1 MPNDNE
7 MQNKSLRVLRLTAPN
22 ANDMVTVENEVISN
36 LGVDAIAEPVNE
48 SDTELYLNIP
58 TDDSLDEVVEKLNTI
73 DHDFTSWKCE
83 ICTADDTGVQVE
95 RVVTDVHGAV
105 SAMPIVNTIS
115 DDDAAELAALKA
127 ESEHDHV
134 AELQAEAEKHRAEK
148 EAEEEVKRKAEEAE
162 RARLE
167 AEQAE
172 KAAEEAEQQARRQ
185 ALETTGN
192 GMLDYVANIDMQRDN
207 LIDCVL
213 PEFAAT
219 AAAKAVSEAVNT
231 PLMSLD
237 KKRLLAI
244 VPSVS
249 LSIED
254 SENIDEV
261 DNRDFSDEDNNT
273 SMLNYLD
280 KTSELTRQFA
290 NDRATVRQMTD
301 DEFKSVE
308 QGVSALV
315 GGELKNKFGIID
327 STREQMF
334 ADVRDMTAA
343 VADYRADY
351 ADGMKDAMEAAALE
365 AAREYAN
372 NNRTDVLE
380 ACSEE
385 MLESTNTISETLIKN
400 SARAYEVLL
409 YADRIVDMH
418 DEIDAD
424 TRNKYHAYLAASMY
438 RVASDRAMAELV
450 NDITYEKL
458 YQLTMQEQESLP
470 AEPEYTYHEDE
481 PEPTAEPEHEP
492 EREDI
497 NPQVEQE
504 SQPESEPEHEDTNPQ
519 AELEG
524 LEDNLES
531 DETTT
536 LPVQNDETDEFSV
549 PSASLGDLNDLD
561 TISSSNSDDDGF
573 DTLDDDVETED
584 ESDDMDSD
592 EDDSELT
599 DKERKKKEKE
609 RKKAQ
614 KKAERDA
621 KKANRKPIPFWAK
634 VVGGIAGG
642 VAVIGLVA
650 VIVMSMLPN
659 GTTSKE
665 VTTDPHGT
673 YQVGDTYT
681 VNVKGKDGKVN
692 ETDVVV
698 EKFIDS
704 TDDNKDVIVAKDKSG
719 NEYHITYGKM
729 EKAQKKDAS
738 ANANANGTSNTT
750 SDTSTSNP
758 SEDKNA

>member
-22 ANDMVTVENEVISN
+22 ANDMITVENEVISN
-36 LGVDAIAEPVNE
+36 LGVDVIAEPVNE
-48 SDTELYLNIP
+48 SNTELYLNIP

-83 ICTADDTGVQVE
+83 ICTADDAGVQVE
-95 RVVTDVHGAV
+95 RVVTDVHGAA
-105 SAMPIVNTIS
+105 SAMPTVKTIS

-134 AELQAEAEKHRAEK
+134 AELQAEAEKRRAEK

-192 GMLDYVANIDMQRDN
+192 GMLDYVANLDMEHN
-207 LIDCVL
+207 KLIDCVL

-219 AAAKAVSEAVNT
+219 AAARAVSEAVDT

-254 SENIDEV
+254 GESVDEV

-301 DEFKSVE
+301 DEFASVE
-308 QGVSALV
+308 KGVSALV

-351 ADGMKDAMEAAALE
+351 ADGMKDAMETAALE
-365 AAREYAN
+365 AARQYAN
-372 NNRTDVLE
+372 NNRTDTLE

-385 MLESTNTISETLIKN
+385 MLEATNTVSEMLIKN

-458 YQLTMQEQESLP
+458 YQITMQEQEMEP
-470 AEPEYTYHEDE
+470 EPEYTYPDNEPAPIVESE
-481 PEPTAEPEHEP
+481 PEPEPEPEP
-492 EREDI
+492 EVT
-497 NPQVEQE
+497 P
-504 SQPESEPEHEDTNPQ
+504 EPEHEDTNPQ
-519 AELEG
+519 VELEG
-524 LEDNLES
+524 LEDNLDS

-549 PSASLGDLNDLD
+549 PSASLGDLDDLN
-561 TISSSNSDDDGF
+561 TISSSDSNEDGF
-573 DTLDDDVETED
+573 NTLDDSVETEY
-584 ESDDMDSD
+584 EPDDMDSD

-614 KKAERDA
+614 KKAEREA

-704 TDDNKDVIVAKDKSG
+704 TDNNKDVIVAKDKSG

-729 EKAQKKDAS
+729 EKAQKKDTS
-738 ANANANGTSNTT
+738 ANANGNNTT
-750 SDTSTSNP
+750 SNTSTSNP

>member
-7 MQNKSLRVLRLTAPN
+7 MQDKSLRVLRLTAPN

-73 DHDFTSWKCE
+73 DHDFTKWKCE
-83 ICTADDTGVQVE
+83 VCTADDAGVRVE
-95 RVVTDVHGAV
+95 RVVTDVHGAA
-105 SAMPIVNTIS
+105 SAMPTVNTIS

-134 AELQAEAEKHRAEK
+134 AELQAEAEKRRAEK

-162 RARLE
+162 CARLE

-219 AAAKAVSEAVNT
+219 AAAKAVSEAVDT

-254 SENIDEV
+254 GESVDEV

-365 AAREYAN
+365 AARQYAN
-372 NNRTDVLE
+372 SNRTDVLE

-458 YQLTMQEQESLP
+458 YQLTMQEQEMEP
-470 AEPEYTYHEDE
+470 EPEYTYPDNE
-481 PEPTAEPEHEP
+481 PAPTGEPEHEVEP
-492 EREDI
+492 EPE
-497 NPQVEQE
+497 
-504 SQPESEPEHEDTNPQ
+504 PESEVTPEPEPEHEDTNPQ

-524 LEDNLES
+524 LEDNLDS
-531 DETTT
+531 DETTA

-549 PSASLGDLNDLD
+549 PSASLGDLDDLD
-561 TISSSNSDDDGF
+561 TISSSDSDEDGF
-573 DTLDDDVETED
+573 DTLDDSVKTED

-614 KKAERDA
+614 KKAEREA

-665 VTTDPHGT
+665 VTTDPHGI
-673 YQVGDTYT
+673 YQMGDTYT

-729 EKAQKKDAS
+729 EKAQKKDTS
-738 ANANANGTSNTT
+738 ANANANTNGNTT

>member
-7 MQNKSLRVLRLTAPN
+7 MQDKSLHVLRLTAPN

-48 SDTELYLNIP
+48 SDTELYLNVP

-105 SAMPIVNTIS
+105 SAMPTVNTIS

-134 AELQAEAEKHRAEK
+134 AELQAEAEKRRAEK

-192 GMLDYVANIDMQRDN
+192 GMLDYVANLDMQRDN

-219 AAAKAVSEAVNT
+219 AAAKAVSEAVDT

-254 SENIDEV
+254 GESVDEV

-301 DEFKSVE
+301 DEFTSVE
-308 QGVSALV
+308 KGVSDLV

-365 AAREYAN
+365 AARQYAN
-372 NNRTDVLE
+372 NNRTDTLE

-385 MLESTNTISETLIKN
+385 MLETTNSISETLIKN

-458 YQLTMQEQESLP
+458 YQITTQEQDN
-470 AEPEYTYHEDE
+470 EPEYTYPEEDM
-481 PEPTAEPEHEP
+481 A
-492 EREDI
+492 
-497 NPQVEQE
+497 QVTE
-504 SQPESEPEHEDTNPQ
+504 PESEPTVEPEPEPEPEVTPEPEPESEPEDTNPQ

-524 LEDNLES
+524 LDDDLDS

-536 LPVQNDETDEFSV
+536 LPVQSDETDEFSV
-549 PSASLGDLNDLD
+549 PSASLGDLDDLD
-561 TISSSNSDDDGF
+561 TISSGDSDEDGF
-573 DTLDDDVETED
+573 DTLDDGVAADD
-584 ESDDMDSD
+584 DSDDM
-592 EDDSELT
+592 DSELT

-642 VAVIGLVA
+642 LAVIGLIT

-729 EKAQKKDAS
+729 EKAQKKDNS
-738 ANANANGTSNTT
+738 ANANGNNMT

>member
-22 ANDMVTVENEVISN
+22 ANDMVTVENDVISN

-58 TDDSLDEVVEKLNTI
+58 TDDSLDEVFEKLNTI

-105 SAMPIVNTIS
+105 SAMPTVNTIS

-134 AELQAEAEKHRAEK
+134 AELQAEAERRRAEK

-192 GMLDYVANIDMQRDN
+192 GMLDYVANIDMDHGK

-219 AAAKAVSEAVNT
+219 AAAKAVSEAVDT

-254 SENIDEV
+254 GESVDEV

-301 DEFKSVE
+301 DEFASVE
-308 QGVSALV
+308 KGVSALV

-365 AAREYAN
+365 AARQYAN
-372 NNRTDVLE
+372 DNRTDTLE

-385 MLESTNTISETLIKN
+385 MLETTNSISETLIKN

-424 TRNKYHAYLAASMY
+424 IRNKYHAYLAASMY

-458 YQLTMQEQESLP
+458 YQITTQEQDN
-470 AEPEYTYHEDE
+470 EPEYTYPEENMAQVTESESEPTVE
-481 PEPTAEPEHEP
+481 PEPEPEVTP
-492 EREDI
+492 ELEL
-497 NPQVEQE
+497 
-504 SQPESEPEHEDTNPQ
+504 EPEHEDANPQ

-524 LEDNLES
+524 LDDGLDAN
-531 DETTT
+531 ETTT

-549 PSASLGDLNDLD
+549 PSASLGDLDDLD
-561 TISSSNSDDDGF
+561 TISSSDSDDDGF
-573 DTLDDDVETED
+573 DMLDDGVVADD
-584 ESDDMDSD
+584 DSDDMDSD
-592 EDDSELT
+592 IDDSELT

-642 VAVIGLVA
+642 LAVIGLIT

-738 ANANANGTSNTT
+738 ANANGSNTT

>member
-7 MQNKSLRVLRLTAPN
+7 MQDKSLRVLRLTAPN

-73 DHDFTSWKCE
+73 DHDFTKWKCE
-83 ICTADDTGVQVE
+83 VCTADDAGVQAE
-95 RVVTDVHGAV
+95 RVVTDVHGAA
-105 SAMPIVNTIS
+105 SAMPTVNTIS
-115 DDDAAELAALKA
+115 DNDAAELAALKA

-134 AELQAEAEKHRAEK
+134 AELQAEAEKRRAKK

-192 GMLDYVANIDMQRDN
+192 GMLDYVATLDMQHDK

-219 AAAKAVSEAVNT
+219 AAAKAVTEAVDT

-254 SENIDEV
+254 GESVDEV

-301 DEFKSVE
+301 DEFASVE
-308 QGVSALV
+308 KGVSDLV

-351 ADGMKDAMEAAALE
+351 ADGMKDAMEKAALE
-365 AAREYAN
+365 AAKQYAN
-372 NNRTDVLE
+372 NNRTDTLE

-385 MLESTNTISETLIKN
+385 MLEATNTVSEMLIKN

-458 YQLTMQEQESLP
+458 YQITMQEQEM
-470 AEPEYTYHEDE
+470 EPEYTYPEEDMAQVTE
-481 PEPTAEPEHEP
+481 PEPESEPTVEPETAPEP
-492 EREDI
+492 E
-497 NPQVEQE
+497 VV
-504 SQPESEPEHEDTNPQ
+504 PELEPEHEDTNPQ

-524 LEDNLES
+524 LDDDLDA

-536 LPVQNDETDEFSV
+536 IPVQSDETDEFSV
-549 PSASLGDLNDLD
+549 PSASLGDLDDLD
-561 TISSSNSDDDGF
+561 TISSSDSDEDGF
-573 DTLDDDVETED
+573 DTLDDDTPTED
-584 ESDDMDSD
+584 NSDDMDSD
-592 EDDSELT
+592 VDDSELT

-659 GTTSKE
+659 GITSKE

-738 ANANANGTSNTT
+738 TNANGNNTT

>member
-7 MQNKSLRVLRLTAPN
+7 MQDKSLRVLRLTAPN
-22 ANDMVTVENEVISN
+22 TNDMTVVENEVIST
-36 LGVDAIAEPVNE
+36 LGSDAIADPIDEN
-48 SDTELYLNIP
+48 DTELYLNVP
-58 TDDSLDEVVEKLNTI
+58 TDDALDEIIEKLNTI
-73 DHDFTSWKCE
+73 DHDLTKWKCE
-83 ICTADDTGVQVE
+83 LCMADDAGVRVE
-95 RVVTDVHGAV
+95 RVITDVHGVV
-105 SAMPIVNTIS
+105 STTPTVNTIS

-134 AELQAEAEKHRAEK
+134 AELQAEAEKRRAEK

-185 ALETTGN
+185 VLETTGN
-192 GMLDYVANIDMQRDN
+192 GMLDYVANLDMEHDK

-219 AAAKAVSEAVNT
+219 AAAKAVSEAVDT

-301 DEFKSVE
+301 DEFTSVE
-308 QGVSALV
+308 KGVSDLV

-351 ADGMKDAMEAAALE
+351 ADGMKDAMEKAALE
-365 AAREYAN
+365 AAKQYAN
-372 NNRTDVLE
+372 NNRMDTLE

-385 MLESTNTISETLIKN
+385 MLEATNTVSETLIKN

-458 YQLTMQEQESLP
+458 YQITMQEQEM
-470 AEPEYTYHEDE
+470 EPEYTYPDNEPAPIVESE
-481 PEPTAEPEHEP
+481 PEPEP
-492 EREDI
+492 
-497 NPQVEQE
+497 
-504 SQPESEPEHEDTNPQ
+504 EPEHEDANPQ

-524 LEDNLES
+524 LEDNLDS

-536 LPVQNDETDEFSV
+536 LPVQSDETDEFSV
-549 PSASLGDLNDLD
+549 PSASLGDLDDLD
-561 TISSSNSDDDGF
+561 TISSSDSDEDGF
-573 DTLDDDVETED
+573 DTLDDDTSTED
-584 ESDDMDSD
+584 DSDDMDSD
-592 EDDSELT
+592 VDDSELT

-614 KKAERDA
+614 KRAERDA

-650 VIVMSMLPN
+650 VIIMSMLPN

-665 VTTDPHGT
+665 VTTDPHGI
-673 YQVGDTYT
+673 YQTGDTYT

-729 EKAQKKDAS
+729 EKAQKKDTS
-738 ANANANGTSNTT
+738 ANANGNNTT

>member
-22 ANDMVTVENEVISN
+22 ANDMITVENEVISN

-83 ICTADDTGVQVE
+83 ICTADDAGVQVE
-95 RVVTDVHGAV
+95 RVVTDVHGAA
-105 SAMPIVNTIS
+105 SAMPTVKTIS

-134 AELQAEAEKHRAEK
+134 AELQAEAEKRRAEK

-192 GMLDYVANIDMQRDN
+192 GMLDYVANLDMEHN
-207 LIDCVL
+207 KLIDCVL

-219 AAAKAVSEAVNT
+219 AAARAVSEAVDT

-254 SENIDEV
+254 GESVDEV

-365 AAREYAN
+365 AARQYAN
-372 NNRTDVLE
+372 NNRMDTLE

-385 MLESTNTISETLIKN
+385 MLEATNTVSETLIKN

-458 YQLTMQEQESLP
+458 YQITMQEQEMEP
-470 AEPEYTYHEDE
+470 EPEPEYTYPDNESAPIVESE
-481 PEPTAEPEHEP
+481 PEP
-492 EREDI
+492 
-497 NPQVEQE
+497 E
-504 SQPESEPEHEDTNPQ
+504 SESEPEHEDANPQ

-524 LEDNLES
+524 LEDNLGS

-536 LPVQNDETDEFSV
+536 LPVQSDETDEFSV
-549 PSASLGDLNDLD
+549 PSASLGDLDDLD
-561 TISSSNSDDDGF
+561 TISSSDSDEDGF
-573 DTLDDDVETED
+573 DTLDDSVETED
-584 ESDDMDSD
+584 DSDDMDSD

-609 RKKAQ
+609 RKKAQKKAQ

-729 EKAQKKDAS
+729 EKAQKKDTS
-738 ANANANGTSNTT
+738 ANANTNGNTT

>member
-7 MQNKSLRVLRLTAPN
+7 MQDKSLRVLRLTAPN
-22 ANDMVTVENEVISN
+22 ANDMVTVENEVISS
-36 LGVDAIAEPVNE
+36 LGVDVIAEPVNE

-83 ICTADDTGVQVE
+83 ICTADDAGVQVE

-105 SAMPIVNTIS
+105 SAMPTVNTIS

-134 AELQAEAEKHRAEK
+134 AELQAEAEKRRAEK

-192 GMLDYVANIDMQRDN
+192 GMLDYVANLDMEHDK

-219 AAAKAVSEAVNT
+219 AAAKAVSEAVDT

-254 SENIDEV
+254 GESVDEV

-365 AAREYAN
+365 AARQYAN
-372 NNRTDVLE
+372 ENRMDTLE

-385 MLESTNTISETLIKN
+385 MLEATNTVSEMLIKN

-458 YQLTMQEQESLP
+458 YQITMQEQEMEP
-470 AEPEYTYHEDE
+470 EPEYTYPDNEPAPTVE
-481 PEPTAEPEHEP
+481 PEPKSTHKLEPGPEVTPEPEP
-492 EREDI
+492 A
-497 NPQVEQE
+497 
-504 SQPESEPEHEDTNPQ
+504 HEDTNPQ

-524 LEDNLES
+524 LDDNFDS

-561 TISSSNSDDDGF
+561 TISSSDSDDDGF
-573 DTLDDDVETED
+573 DTLDDDTSTD
-584 ESDDMDSD
+584 DDSDDMDSD
-592 EDDSELT
+592 VDDSELT

-738 ANANANGTSNTT
+738 ANANGNNTT

>member
-7 MQNKSLRVLRLTAPN
+7 MQDKSLRVLRLTAPN

-58 TDDSLDEVVEKLNTI
+58 TDDSLDEVIEKLNTI

-105 SAMPIVNTIS
+105 SAMPTVNTIS
-115 DDDAAELAALKA
+115 DDDAAELATLKA

-134 AELQAEAEKHRAEK
+134 AELQAEAEKRRAEK

-162 RARLE
+162 RARIE

-192 GMLDYVANIDMQRDN
+192 GMLDYVANLDMQRDN

-219 AAAKAVSEAVNT
+219 AAAKAVSEAVDT

-254 SENIDEV
+254 GESVDEV

-301 DEFKSVE
+301 DEFASVE
-308 QGVSALV
+308 KGVSDLV

-365 AAREYAN
+365 AARQYAN
-372 NNRTDVLE
+372 NNRTDTLE

-385 MLESTNTISETLIKN
+385 MLETTNSISETLIKN

-458 YQLTMQEQESLP
+458 YQITTQEQEM
-470 AEPEYTYHEDE
+470 EPEYTYPEEDVAQVTESE
-481 PEPTAEPEHEP
+481 PEPEPETEP
-492 EREDI
+492 EVTSEL
-497 NPQVEQE
+497 
-504 SQPESEPEHEDTNPQ
+504 EPEHEDTNPQ

-524 LEDNLES
+524 LDDGLDAS
-531 DETTT
+531 ETTT

-549 PSASLGDLNDLD
+549 PSASLGDLDDLD
-561 TISSSNSDDDGF
+561 TISSSDSDDDGF
-573 DTLDDDVETED
+573 DTLDDGVVADD
-584 ESDDMDSD
+584 DSDDMDSD
-592 EDDSELT
+592 VDDSELT

-642 VAVIGLVA
+642 LAVIGLIT

-738 ANANANGTSNTT
+738 ANANGNNTT

>member
-7 MQNKSLRVLRLTAPN
+7 MQDKSLRVLRLTAPN
-22 ANDMVTVENEVISN
+22 ANDMVTVENEVISS

-83 ICTADDTGVQVE
+83 ICTADDAGVQVE

-105 SAMPIVNTIS
+105 SATPTVNTIS

-134 AELQAEAEKHRAEK
+134 AELQAEAEKRRAEK

-192 GMLDYVANIDMQRDN
+192 GMLDYVANLDMQRDN

-219 AAAKAVSEAVNT
+219 AAAKAVSEAVDT

-254 SENIDEV
+254 GESVDEV

-365 AAREYAN
+365 AARQYAN
-372 NNRTDVLE
+372 NNRTDTLE

-385 MLESTNTISETLIKN
+385 MLETTNSISETLIKN

-458 YQLTMQEQESLP
+458 YQITTQEQEMES
-470 AEPEYTYHEDE
+470 EYTYPEEDTAQVAE
-481 PEPTAEPEHEP
+481 PEPT
-492 EREDI
+492 
-497 NPQVEQE
+497 VG
-504 SQPESEPEHEDTNPQ
+504 PESEPEPEPEVTPELEPELEPEPEGTNPQ

-524 LEDNLES
+524 LDDDLDAN
-531 DETTT
+531 ETTT

-549 PSASLGDLNDLD
+549 PSASLGDLDDLD
-561 TISSSNSDDDGF
+561 TISSSDSDEDGF
-573 DTLDDDVETED
+573 DTLDDGAVTDD
-584 ESDDMDSD
+584 DSDDMDSD
-592 EDDSELT
+592 VDDFELT

-642 VAVIGLVA
+642 LAVIGLIT

-729 EKAQKKDAS
+729 EKAQKKDTS
-738 ANANANGTSNTT
+738 ANANGNNTT

>member
-1 MPNDNE
+1 MPNENE
-7 MQNKSLRVLRLTAPN
+7 MQDKSLRVLRLTAPN
-22 ANDMVTVENEVISN
+22 TNDMVTVENEVIST
-36 LGVDAIAEPVNE
+36 LGSDAIADPIDEN
-48 SDTELYLNIP
+48 DTELYLNVP
-58 TDDSLDEVVEKLNTI
+58 TDDALDEIVEKLNTI
-73 DHDFTSWKCE
+73 NHDLTKWKCE
-83 ICTADDTGVQVE
+83 LCMADDTGVRVE
-95 RVVTDVHGAV
+95 RVITDVHGAV
-105 SAMPIVNTIS
+105 STMPAVNEIS

-134 AELQAEAEKHRAEK
+134 AELQAEAEKRRAEK

-219 AAAKAVSEAVNT
+219 AAAKAVSEAVDT

-254 SENIDEV
+254 GESVDDV

-301 DEFKSVE
+301 DEFASVE
-308 QGVSALV
+308 KGVSDLV

-458 YQLTMQEQESLP
+458 YQITMQEQEMEP
-470 AEPEYTYHEDE
+470 EPEPEYTYPDNEPAPIVESE
-481 PEPTAEPEHEP
+481 PEPEPE
-492 EREDI
+492 
-497 NPQVEQE
+497 
-504 SQPESEPEHEDTNPQ
+504 PESEPEHEDANPQ

-524 LEDNLES
+524 LEDNLDS

-536 LPVQNDETDEFSV
+536 LPVQSDETDEFSV
-549 PSASLGDLNDLD
+549 PSASLGDLDDLD
-561 TISSSNSDDDGF
+561 TISSSDSDEDGF
-573 DTLDDDVETED
+573 DTLDDDTSTED
-584 ESDDMDSD
+584 DSDDMDSD
-592 EDDSELT
+592 VDDSELT

-665 VTTDPHGT
+665 VTIDPHGT

-729 EKAQKKDAS
+729 EKAQKKDTS
-738 ANANANGTSNTT
+738 ANANGNNTT

>member
-22 ANDMVTVENEVISN
+22 TNDMTVVENEVIST
-36 LGVDAIAEPVNE
+36 LGSDAIADPIDEN
-48 SDTELYLNIP
+48 DTELYLNVP
-58 TDDSLDEVVEKLNTI
+58 TDDALDEIIEKLNTI
-73 DHDFTSWKCE
+73 NHDLTKWKCE
-83 ICTADDTGVQVE
+83 LCMADDAGVRVE
-95 RVVTDVHGAV
+95 RVITDVHGAV
-105 SAMPIVNTIS
+105 SAMPTVNTIS

-134 AELQAEAEKHRAEK
+134 AELQAEAEKRRAEK

-219 AAAKAVSEAVNT
+219 AAAKAVSEAVDT

-301 DEFKSVE
+301 DEFASVE
-308 QGVSALV
+308 NGVSDLV

-334 ADVRDMTAA
+334 ANVRDMTAA

-458 YQLTMQEQESLP
+458 YQITMQEQENEELYQNETP
-470 AEPEYTYHEDE
+470 TPE
-481 PEPTAEPEHEP
+481 PEPVYEET
-492 EREDI
+492 

-504 SQPESEPEHEDTNPQ
+504 PQAETETELEPKPEHEDTNPQ

-524 LEDNLES
+524 LDDNLDS
-531 DETTT
+531 DETTA

-549 PSASLGDLNDLD
+549 PNASLGDLNDLD
-561 TISSSNSDDDGF
+561 TISSSDSDDDGF
-573 DTLDDDVETED
+573 DTLDDDTETED

-614 KKAERDA
+614 KKAEREA

-729 EKAQKKDAS
+729 EKAQKKDTS
-738 ANANANGTSNTT
+738 ANANGNNTT
-750 SDTSTSNP
+750 SDTSTPNP

>member
-1 MPNDNE
+1 MPNENE
-7 MQNKSLRVLRLTAPN
+7 MQDKSLRVLRLTAPN
-22 ANDMVTVENEVISN
+22 TNDMNVVENEVIST
-36 LGVDAIAEPVNE
+36 LGSDAIADPIDEN
-48 SDTELYLNIP
+48 DTELYLNVP
-58 TDDSLDEVVEKLNTI
+58 TDDALDEIVEKLNTI
-73 DHDFTSWKCE
+73 NHDLTKWKCE
-83 ICTADDTGVQVE
+83 LCMADDAGVRVE
-95 RVVTDVHGAV
+95 RVITDVHGAV
-105 SAMPIVNTIS
+105 STMPTVNEIS

-127 ESEHDHV
+127 ASEHDHV
-134 AELQAEAEKHRAEK
+134 AELQAEAEKRRAEK

-192 GMLDYVANIDMQRDN
+192 GMLDYVANIDMQRDT

-219 AAAKAVSEAVNT
+219 AAAKAVSEAVDT

-315 GGELKNKFGIID
+315 SGELKNKFGIID

-343 VADYRADY
+343 VSDYRADY

-458 YQLTMQEQESLP
+458 YQLTMQEQESMP
-470 AEPEYTYHEDE
+470 AEPEYTYIEDE
-481 PEPTAEPEHEP
+481 PEPTTESETVHE
-492 EREDI
+492 DT
-497 NPQVEQE
+497 NSQVEQE
-504 SQPESEPEHEDTNPQ
+504 PQLEPEPEHEDINPQ

-524 LEDNLES
+524 LDDDLDS

-549 PSASLGDLNDLD
+549 PSTSLGDLNDLD
-561 TISSSNSDDDGF
+561 TISLSDSDDDGF
-573 DTLDDDVETED
+573 DTLDDNVETED

-614 KKAERDA
+614 KKAEREA

-681 VNVKGKDGKVN
+681 VNVKGKDGQVN

-729 EKAQKKDAS
+729 EKAQKKDTS
-738 ANANANGTSNTT
+738 ANANGNNTT

>member
-83 ICTADDTGVQVE
+83 ICTADDAGVQVE

-105 SAMPIVNTIS
+105 SAMPTVNTIS

-134 AELQAEAEKHRAEK
+134 AELQIEAEKRRAEK

-192 GMLDYVANIDMQRDN
+192 GMLDYVANLDMEHDK

-219 AAAKAVSEAVNT
+219 AAAKAVSEAVDT

-254 SENIDEV
+254 GESVDEV

-301 DEFKSVE
+301 DEFASVE
-308 QGVSALV
+308 KGVSALV

-365 AAREYAN
+365 AARQYAN
-372 NNRTDVLE
+372 NNRTDTLE

-385 MLESTNTISETLIKN
+385 MLEATNTVSETLIKN

-458 YQLTMQEQESLP
+458 YQLTMQEQEMEF
-470 AEPEYTYHEDE
+470 EPEYTYPDNEPAPIVESEPESTPELE
-481 PEPTAEPEHEP
+481 PEPEPEVTPEPEPEHEGA
-492 EREDI
+492 
-497 NPQVEQE
+497 
-504 SQPESEPEHEDTNPQ
+504 NPQ

-524 LEDNLES
+524 LDENIDS

-549 PSASLGDLNDLD
+549 PSASLGDLDDLD
-561 TISSSNSDDDGF
+561 TISSSDSDDDGF
-573 DTLDDDVETED
+573 DTLDDNVETED

-592 EDDSELT
+592 VDDSELT

-729 EKAQKKDAS
+729 EKAQKKDTS
-738 ANANANGTSNTT
+738 ANANGNNTT

>member
-22 ANDMVTVENEVISN
+22 ANDMITVENEVISN

-58 TDDSLDEVVEKLNTI
+58 TDDSLDEVVKKLNTI

-95 RVVTDVHGAV
+95 RVVTDVHGAA
-105 SAMPIVNTIS
+105 SAMPTVKTIS

-134 AELQAEAEKHRAEK
+134 AELQAEAEKRRAEK

-172 KAAEEAEQQARRQ
+172 KTAEEAEQQARRQ

-192 GMLDYVANIDMQRDN
+192 GMLDYVANLDMEHN
-207 LIDCVL
+207 KLIDCVL

-219 AAAKAVSEAVNT
+219 AAARAVSEAVDT

-254 SENIDEV
+254 GESVDEV

-301 DEFKSVE
+301 DEFASVE
-308 QGVSALV
+308 KGVSALV

-365 AAREYAN
+365 AARQYAN
-372 NNRTDVLE
+372 NNRTDTLE

-385 MLESTNTISETLIKN
+385 MLEATNTVSEMLIKN

-458 YQLTMQEQESLP
+458 YQITMQEQEMEP
-470 AEPEYTYHEDE
+470 EPEPEPEYTYPDNEPAPIVESE
-481 PEPTAEPEHEP
+481 PEPEPEP
-492 EREDI
+492 E
-497 NPQVEQE
+497 
-504 SQPESEPEHEDTNPQ
+504 PESEPEHEDANPQ

-524 LEDNLES
+524 LEDNLDS

-536 LPVQNDETDEFSV
+536 LSVQSDETDEFSV
-549 PSASLGDLNDLD
+549 PSASLGDLDDLD
-561 TISSSNSDDDGF
+561 TISSSDSDEDGF
-573 DTLDDDVETED
+573 DTLDDDTSTED
-584 ESDDMDSD
+584 DSDDMDSD
-592 EDDSELT
+592 VDDSELT

-665 VTTDPHGT
+665 VTIDPHGT

-729 EKAQKKDAS
+729 EKAQKKDTS
-738 ANANANGTSNTT
+738 TNANGNNTT

>member
-7 MQNKSLRVLRLTAPN
+7 MQDKSLRVLRLTAPN
-22 ANDMVTVENEVISN
+22 TNDMTVVENEVIST
-36 LGVDAIAEPVNE
+36 LGSDAIADPIDEN
-48 SDTELYLNIP
+48 DTELYLNVP
-58 TDDSLDEVVEKLNTI
+58 TDDALNEIIEKLNTI
-73 DHDFTSWKCE
+73 NHDLTKWKCE
-83 ICTADDTGVQVE
+83 LCMADDTGVRVE
-95 RVVTDVHGAV
+95 RVITDVHGAV
-105 SAMPIVNTIS
+105 STMPTVNEIS

-127 ESEHDHV
+127 ASEHDHV
-134 AELQAEAEKHRAEK
+134 AELQAEAEKRRAEK

-192 GMLDYVANIDMQRDN
+192 GMLDYVANIDMQCDN

-219 AAAKAVSEAVNT
+219 AAAKAVSEAVDT

-254 SENIDEV
+254 GESVDEV

-351 ADGMKDAMEAAALE
+351 ADGMKNAMEAAALE
-365 AAREYAN
+365 AARQYAN
-372 NNRTDVLE
+372 SNRTDVLE

-418 DEIDAD
+418 GEIDAD
-424 TRNKYHAYLAASMY
+424 TCNKYHAYLAASMY

-458 YQLTMQEQESLP
+458 YQLTMQEQEMEP
-470 AEPEYTYHEDE
+470 EPEYTYPDNE
-481 PEPTAEPEHEP
+481 PAPTAEPEHEVEP
-492 EREDI
+492 EPE
-497 NPQVEQE
+497 PE
-504 SQPESEPEHEDTNPQ
+504 PESEVTPEPEPEHEDTNPQ

-524 LEDNLES
+524 LEDNLDS
-531 DETTT
+531 DETTA

-549 PSASLGDLNDLD
+549 PSASLGDLDDLD
-561 TISSSNSDDDGF
+561 TISSSDSDEDGF
-573 DTLDDDVETED
+573 DTLDGSVKTED

-614 KKAERDA
+614 KKAEREA

>member
-7 MQNKSLRVLRLTAPN
+7 MQDKSLRVLRLTAPN

-73 DHDFTSWKCE
+73 DHDLTKWKCE
-83 ICTADDTGVQVE
+83 LCMADDAGVHVE
-95 RVVTDVHGAV
+95 RVITDVHGAV
-105 SAMPIVNTIS
+105 GAMPTVNEIS

-134 AELQAEAEKHRAEK
+134 AELQAEAEKRRAEK

-192 GMLDYVANIDMQRDN
+192 GMLDYVANLDMEHN
-207 LIDCVL
+207 KLIDCVL

-219 AAAKAVSEAVNT
+219 AAARAVSEAVDT

-254 SENIDEV
+254 GESVDEV

-301 DEFKSVE
+301 DEFTSVE
-308 QGVSALV
+308 KGVSALV

-351 ADGMKDAMEAAALE
+351 ADGMKDAMEKAALE
-365 AAREYAN
+365 AAKQYAN
-372 NNRTDVLE
+372 NNRTDTLE

-385 MLESTNTISETLIKN
+385 MLEATNTVSEMLIKN

-458 YQLTMQEQESLP
+458 YQLTMQEQESML
-470 AEPEYTYHEDE
+470 AEPEYTYTEDE
-481 PEPTAEPEHEP
+481 PEPTAEPESEHEVEP
-492 EREDI
+492 E
-497 NPQVEQE
+497 PTQ
-504 SQPESEPEHEDTNPQ
+504 EPEPEPAHEDANPQ

-524 LEDNLES
+524 LEDNLDS

-536 LPVQNDETDEFSV
+536 LPVQSDETDEFSV
-549 PSASLGDLNDLD
+549 PSASLGDLDDLD
-561 TISSSNSDDDGF
+561 TISSSDSDDDGF
-573 DTLDDDVETED
+573 DTLDDGVETED

-614 KKAERDA
+614 KKAEREA

-665 VTTDPHGT
+665 VTIDPHGT

-729 EKAQKKDAS
+729 EKAQKKDTS
-738 ANANANGTSNTT
+738 ANANGSNTT

>member
-22 ANDMVTVENEVISN
+22 TDDMTVVENEVIST
-36 LGVDAIAEPVNE
+36 LGSDAIADPIDEN
-48 SDTELYLNIP
+48 DTELYLNVP
-58 TDDSLDEVVEKLNTI
+58 TDDALDEIIEKLNTI
-73 DHDFTSWKCE
+73 NHDLTKWKCE
-83 ICTADDTGVQVE
+83 LCMADDAGVRVE
-95 RVVTDVHGAV
+95 RVITDVHGAA
-105 SAMPIVNTIS
+105 SAMPTVNTIS

-134 AELQAEAEKHRAEK
+134 AELQAEAEKRRAEK

-219 AAAKAVSEAVNT
+219 AAAKAVSEAVDT

-254 SENIDEV
+254 GESVDEV

-301 DEFKSVE
+301 DEFASVE
-308 QGVSALV
+308 KGVSALV

-334 ADVRDMTAA
+334 ADVRDMTVA

-372 NNRTDVLE
+372 NNRTDTLE

-385 MLESTNTISETLIKN
+385 MLEATNTVSETLIKN

-458 YQLTMQEQESLP
+458 YQLTMQEQEMEP
-470 AEPEYTYHEDE
+470 EPEYTYPDNE
-481 PEPTAEPEHEP
+481 PAP
-492 EREDI
+492 I
-497 NPQVEQE
+497 V
-504 SQPESEPEHEDTNPQ
+504 ESEPESTPELEPEPEVTPEPESVNEDTNPQ

-524 LEDNLES
+524 LDGNLDS

-536 LPVQNDETDEFSV
+536 LPVQSDETDEFSV
-549 PSASLGDLNDLD
+549 PSASLGDLDDLD

-665 VTTDPHGT
+665 VTTDPHGA

-729 EKAQKKDAS
+729 EKAQKKDTS
-738 ANANANGTSNTT
+738 ANANGNNTT

>member
-105 SAMPIVNTIS
+105 SAMPTVNTIS

-134 AELQAEAEKHRAEK
+134 AELQAEAEKRRAEK
-148 EAEEEVKRKAEEAE
+148 EAEEKVKRKAEEAE

-192 GMLDYVANIDMQRDN
+192 GMLDYVANLDMEHN
-207 LIDCVL
+207 KLIDCVL

-219 AAAKAVSEAVNT
+219 AAARAVSEAVDT

-254 SENIDEV
+254 GESVDEV

-301 DEFKSVE
+301 GEFASVE
-308 QGVSALV
+308 KGVSALV

-351 ADGMKDAMEAAALE
+351 ADGMKDAMETAALE
-365 AAREYAN
+365 AARQYAN
-372 NNRTDVLE
+372 NNRTDTLE

-385 MLESTNTISETLIKN
+385 MLEATNTVSEMLIKN

-458 YQLTMQEQESLP
+458 YQITMQEQEMEP
-470 AEPEYTYHEDE
+470 EPEPEYTYPDNEPAPIVESE
-481 PEPTAEPEHEP
+481 PEPEPES
-492 EREDI
+492 
-497 NPQVEQE
+497 E
-504 SQPESEPEHEDTNPQ
+504 SEPESEPEHEDANPQ

-524 LEDNLES
+524 LEDNLDS
-531 DETTT
+531 
-536 LPVQNDETDEFSV
+536 DEFSV
-549 PSASLGDLNDLD
+549 PSASLGDLDDLD
-561 TISSSNSDDDGF
+561 TISSSDSDEDGF
-573 DTLDDDVETED
+573 DTLDDDTSTED
-584 ESDDMDSD
+584 DSDDMDSD
-592 EDDSELT
+592 VDDSELT

-665 VTTDPHGT
+665 VTIDPHGT

-729 EKAQKKDAS
+729 EKAQKKDTS
-738 ANANANGTSNTT
+738 ANANGNNTT

>member
-7 MQNKSLRVLRLTAPN
+7 MQDKPLRVLRLTAPN
-22 ANDMVTVENEVISN
+22 ANDMVTVENEVISS

-83 ICTADDTGVQVE
+83 ICTADDAGVQVE
-95 RVVTDVHGAV
+95 RVVTDVHGAA
-105 SAMPIVNTIS
+105 SAMPTVKTIS

-134 AELQAEAEKHRAEK
+134 AELQAEAEKRRAEK

-192 GMLDYVANIDMQRDN
+192 GMLDYVANLDMEHN
-207 LIDCVL
+207 KLIDCVL

-219 AAAKAVSEAVNT
+219 AAARAVSEAVDT

-254 SENIDEV
+254 GESVDEV

-301 DEFKSVE
+301 DEFASVE
-308 QGVSALV
+308 KGVSALV

-343 VADYRADY
+343 VANYRADY

-365 AAREYAN
+365 AARQYAN
-372 NNRTDVLE
+372 NNRTDTLE

-385 MLESTNTISETLIKN
+385 MLEATNTVSEMLIKN

-458 YQLTMQEQESLP
+458 YQITMQEQEMEP
-470 AEPEYTYHEDE
+470 EPEPEYTYPDNEPAPIVESE
-481 PEPTAEPEHEP
+481 PEPEPEP
-492 EREDI
+492 
-497 NPQVEQE
+497 
-504 SQPESEPEHEDTNPQ
+504 EPEHEDTNPQ

-524 LEDNLES
+524 LEDNLDS

-536 LPVQNDETDEFSV
+536 LPVQSDETDEFSV
-549 PSASLGDLNDLD
+549 PSASLGDLDDLD
-561 TISSSNSDDDGF
+561 TISSSDSDEDGF
-573 DTLDDDVETED
+573 DTLDDDTSTED
-584 ESDDMDSD
+584 DSDDMDSD
-592 EDDSELT
+592 VDDSKLT

-642 VAVIGLVA
+642 AAVIGLVA

-665 VTTDPHGT
+665 VTIDPHGT

-729 EKAQKKDAS
+729 EKAQKKDTS
-738 ANANANGTSNTT
+738 ANANANGNTT

>member
-7 MQNKSLRVLRLTAPN
+7 MQDKSLRVLRLTAPN

-83 ICTADDTGVQVE
+83 ICTADDAGVQVE

-105 SAMPIVNTIS
+105 SAMPTVNTTS

-134 AELQAEAEKHRAEK
+134 AELQAEAEKRRAEK

-192 GMLDYVANIDMQRDN
+192 GMLDYVANLDMEHDK

-219 AAAKAVSEAVNT
+219 AAAKAVSEAVDT

-334 ADVRDMTAA
+334 ADVRDMAAA

-372 NNRTDVLE
+372 NNRTDTLE

-385 MLESTNTISETLIKN
+385 MLEATNTVSETLIKN

-424 TRNKYHAYLAASMY
+424 IRNKYHAYLAASMY

-458 YQLTMQEQESLP
+458 YQITMQEQEM
-470 AEPEYTYHEDE
+470 EPKYTYHEEDMSQV
-481 PEPTAEPEHEP
+481 AEPE
-492 EREDI
+492 
-497 NPQVEQE
+497 
-504 SQPESEPEHEDTNPQ
+504 PESEPTVEPKTAPEPEVTPESELEHEGANPQ
-519 AELEG
+519 PELEG
-524 LEDNLES
+524 LEDNLDS

-549 PSASLGDLNDLD
+549 PSASLGDLDDLD
-561 TISSSNSDDDGF
+561 TISSSDSEDDGF
-573 DTLDDDVETED
+573 DTLDDDTETEG

-592 EDDSELT
+592 ENDSELT

-738 ANANANGTSNTT
+738 ANANGNNTT

>member
-7 MQNKSLRVLRLTAPN
+7 MQDKSLRVLRLTAPN

-83 ICTADDTGVQVE
+83 VCTADDTGVQVE
-95 RVVTDVHGAV
+95 RVVTDVHGAA
-105 SAMPIVNTIS
+105 SAMPTVNTIS

-134 AELQAEAEKHRAEK
+134 AELQAEAEKRRAEK

-192 GMLDYVANIDMQRDN
+192 GMLDYVANLDMQHDN

-219 AAAKAVSEAVNT
+219 AAAKAVSEAVDT

-290 NDRATVRQMTD
+290 NDRATIRQMTD
-301 DEFKSVE
+301 DEFASVE
-308 QGVSALV
+308 KGVSTLV

-351 ADGMKDAMEAAALE
+351 ADGMKDAMEKAALE
-365 AAREYAN
+365 AAKQYAN
-372 NNRTDVLE
+372 NNRMDTLE

-385 MLESTNTISETLIKN
+385 MLEATNTVSETLIKN

-458 YQLTMQEQESLP
+458 YQITMQEQEMEP
-470 AEPEYTYHEDE
+470 EPEPEYTYPDNEPAPIVESEPESESESTPELE
-481 PEPTAEPEHEP
+481 PEPEVT
-492 EREDI
+492 
-497 NPQVEQE
+497 
-504 SQPESEPEHEDTNPQ
+504 PESESEHEDTNPQ

-524 LEDNLES
+524 LDNNLDS
-531 DETTT
+531 DETTA

-549 PSASLGDLNDLD
+549 PSASLGDLDDLD
-561 TISSSNSDDDGF
+561 TISSSDSDEDGF
-573 DTLDDDVETED
+573 DTLDDDTTTED
-584 ESDDMDSD
+584 NSGDMDSD
-592 EDDSELT
+592 VDDSELT

-642 VAVIGLVA
+642 VAVIGLIT

-665 VTTDPHGT
+665 VTTDPHDT

-729 EKAQKKDAS
+729 EKAQKKDTS
-738 ANANANGTSNTT
+738 ANANTNGNTT

>member
-7 MQNKSLRVLRLTAPN
+7 MQDKSLRVLRLTAPN

-73 DHDFTSWKCE
+73 DHDFTKWKCE
-83 ICTADDTGVQVE
+83 VCTADDAGVQVE
-95 RVVTDVHGAV
+95 RVVTDVHGAA
-105 SAMPIVNTIS
+105 SAMPTVNTIS

-134 AELQAEAEKHRAEK
+134 AELQAEAEKRRAEK

-192 GMLDYVANIDMQRDN
+192 GMLDYVATLDMQHDK

-219 AAAKAVSEAVNT
+219 AAAKAVSEAVDT

-254 SENIDEV
+254 GESVDEV

-301 DEFKSVE
+301 DEFASVE
-308 QGVSALV
+308 KGVSDLV

-351 ADGMKDAMEAAALE
+351 ADGMKDAMEKAALE
-365 AAREYAN
+365 AAKQYAN
-372 NNRTDVLE
+372 NNRTDTLE

-385 MLESTNTISETLIKN
+385 MLEATNTVSETLIKN

-458 YQLTMQEQESLP
+458 YQITMQEQEMES
-470 AEPEYTYHEDE
+470 EPEYTYPDNE
-481 PEPTAEPEHEP
+481 PAP
-492 EREDI
+492 I
-497 NPQVEQE
+497 V
-504 SQPESEPEHEDTNPQ
+504 ESEPESTPELEPEPEVTSEPESVNEDTNPQ

-524 LEDNLES
+524 LEDNLDS

-536 LPVQNDETDEFSV
+536 IPVQNDETDEFSV
-549 PSASLGDLNDLD
+549 PSASLGDLDDLD
-561 TISSSNSDDDGF
+561 TISSSDSDEDSF
-573 DTLDDDVETED
+573 DTLDDNTSTED
-584 ESDDMDSD
+584 NSDDMDSD
-592 EDDSELT
+592 VDDSELT

-665 VTTDPHGT
+665 STTDPHGT

-729 EKAQKKDAS
+729 EKAQKKDTS
-738 ANANANGTSNTT
+738 ANANGNNTT

>member
-22 ANDMVTVENEVISN
+22 ANDMVTVENEVISS
-36 LGVDAIAEPVNE
+36 LGVDVIAEPVNE

-73 DHDFTSWKCE
+73 DYDFTSWKCE
-83 ICTADDTGVQVE
+83 ICTADDAGVQVE

-105 SAMPIVNTIS
+105 SAMPTVNTIS

-134 AELQAEAEKHRAEK
+134 AELQAEAEKRRAEK

-192 GMLDYVANIDMQRDN
+192 GMLDYVATLDMEHDK

-219 AAAKAVSEAVNT
+219 AAAKAVSEAVGT

-254 SENIDEV
+254 GESVDEV

-334 ADVRDMTAA
+334 ADVRDMTTA

-365 AAREYAN
+365 AARQYAN
-372 NNRTDVLE
+372 NNRMDTLE

-385 MLESTNTISETLIKN
+385 MLEATNTVSEMLIKN

-424 TRNKYHAYLAASMY
+424 TRNKYHVYLAASMY

-458 YQLTMQEQESLP
+458 YQITMKEQENEELYQNETP
-470 AEPEYTYHEDE
+470 TPEPELESE
-481 PEPTAEPEHEP
+481 PVH
-492 EREDI
+492 EDI

-504 SQPESEPEHEDTNPQ
+504 PQTEPEPEPEHEDTNPQ

-524 LEDNLES
+524 LEDNLDS

-536 LPVQNDETDEFSV
+536 LPVQSDETDEFSV
-549 PSASLGDLNDLD
+549 PSASLGDLDDLD
-561 TISSSNSDDDGF
+561 TISSSDSDEDGF
-573 DTLDDDVETED
+573 DTLDGNVETED
-584 ESDDMDSD
+584 ESDDIDSD

-614 KKAERDA
+614 KKAEREA

-738 ANANANGTSNTT
+738 TNANTSGNNTT

>member
-7 MQNKSLRVLRLTAPN
+7 MQDKSLRVLRLTAPN

-83 ICTADDTGVQVE
+83 ICTADDAGVQVE
-95 RVVTDVHGAV
+95 RVVTDVHGAA
-105 SAMPIVNTIS
+105 SAMPTVKTIS

-134 AELQAEAEKHRAEK
+134 AELQAEAEKRRAEK

-192 GMLDYVANIDMQRDN
+192 GMLDYVANLDMEHN
-207 LIDCVL
+207 KLIDCVL

-219 AAAKAVSEAVNT
+219 AAARAVSEAVDT

-254 SENIDEV
+254 GESVDEV

-301 DEFKSVE
+301 DEFASVE
-308 QGVSALV
+308 KGVSALV

-365 AAREYAN
+365 AARQYAN
-372 NNRTDVLE
+372 ENRMDTLE

-385 MLESTNTISETLIKN
+385 MLEATNTVSEMLIKN

-458 YQLTMQEQESLP
+458 YQITMQEQESMP
-470 AEPEYTYHEDE
+470 AEPEYTYTEGENE
-481 PEPTAEPEHEP
+481 PEPTVEPEPEHEVEP
-492 EREDI
+492 E
-497 NPQVEQE
+497 PTQE
-504 SQPESEPEHEDTNPQ
+504 PESKPEHEDTNPQ
-519 AELEG
+519 PELEG
-524 LEDNLES
+524 LEDNLDS

-561 TISSSNSDDDGF
+561 TISSSDSDEDGF
-573 DTLDDDVETED
+573 DTLDDSVETED

-614 KKAERDA
+614 KKAEREA

-704 TDDNKDVIVAKDKSG
+704 TDDNKDVVVAKDKSG

-729 EKAQKKDAS
+729 EKAQKKDTS
-738 ANANANGTSNTT
+738 ANANANGNTT

-758 SEDKNA
+758 SDDKNA

>member
-22 ANDMVTVENEVISN
+22 ANDMITVENEVISN

-83 ICTADDTGVQVE
+83 ICTADDAGVQVE
-95 RVVTDVHGAV
+95 RVVTDVHGAA
-105 SAMPIVNTIS
+105 SAMPTVKTIS

-134 AELQAEAEKHRAEK
+134 AELQAEAEKRRAEK

-192 GMLDYVANIDMQRDN
+192 GMLDYVANLDMEHN
-207 LIDCVL
+207 KLIDCVL

-219 AAAKAVSEAVNT
+219 AAARAVSEAVDT

-254 SENIDEV
+254 GESVDEV

-365 AAREYAN
+365 AARQYAN
-372 NNRTDVLE
+372 NNRMDTLE

-385 MLESTNTISETLIKN
+385 MLEATNTVSETLIKN

-458 YQLTMQEQESLP
+458 YQITMQEQEMEP
-470 AEPEYTYHEDE
+470 EPEPEPEPEYTYPDNESAPIVESE
-481 PEPTAEPEHEP
+481 PEP
-492 EREDI
+492 
-497 NPQVEQE
+497 E
-504 SQPESEPEHEDTNPQ
+504 SESEPEHEDANPQ

-524 LEDNLES
+524 LEDNLGS

-536 LPVQNDETDEFSV
+536 LPVQSDETDEFSV
-549 PSASLGDLNDLD
+549 PSASLGDLDDLD
-561 TISSSNSDDDGF
+561 TISSSDSDEDGF
-573 DTLDDDVETED
+573 DTLDDSVETED
-584 ESDDMDSD
+584 DSDDMDSD

-609 RKKAQ
+609 RKKAQKKAQ

-729 EKAQKKDAS
+729 EKAQKKDTS
-738 ANANANGTSNTT
+738 ANANTNGNTT